1 MQLLAGFPHDAVAPF
16 GNLFDC
22 GGFHRLVC
30 RKQEG
35 DDDCTCFRTCLYTSA
50 EYCSTCLFNLS
61 SWTARLIYCSLPA
74 SQRLE
79 KGPLQFDLHSP
90 KMNFD
95 QILSAIGGF
104 GKYQKILYIWIC
116 LPQVLL
122 AFHMMVSI
130 FTGATPPYRC
140 RESSSSATENQTLSL
155 NFSLSETSC
164 LSSDV
169 LLPNNRTERGPCG
182 RGWAYSQETFQSTT
196 VTEVGWRLGSGSVQL
211 QWFSCSID
219 SKKYFIN
226 HLFTIR
232 LEKHPIPKLRKITG
246 QKYHVSLSIVF
257 TTTYSTK

>member
-1 MQLLAGFPHDAVAPF
+1 MHTL
-16 GNLFDC
+16 
-22 GGFHRLVC
+22 
-30 RKQEG
+30 
-35 DDDCTCFRTCLYTSA
+35 A
-50 EYCSTCLFNLS
+50 EYCTTCLFNS
-61 SWTARLIYCSLPA
+61 ETRLRISDLLFGGCSLPA
-74 SQRLE
+74 SRFSKAG
-79 KGPLQFDLHSP
+79 KGDLSNLTYIPP

-140 RESSSSATENQTLSL
+140 RESSSSATENLSFFPATLSL

-182 RGWAYSQETFQSTT
+182 RGWAYSGETFQSTT
-196 VTEVGWRLGSGSVQL
+196 VTEVG
-211 QWFSCSID
+211 
-219 SKKYFIN
+219 
-226 HLFTIR
+226 
-232 LEKHPIPKLRKITG
+232 
-246 QKYHVSLSIVF
+246 
-257 TTTYSTK
+257 